1 MGAAAKRSAIV
12 VSSSDRPKWRASNTT
27 TSVKITN
34 IPIIVIKRGRT
45 DVCIVRNHKL
55 APTHIR
61 TMGSAAIPITRV
73 VTWSTW
79 ISPTYKVHCRPLW
92 TDSKR
97 GLHGRSHRRTR
108 LMLPCCSP
116 WLRKTIM
123 TRLVIETRIA
133 VANVAND
140 RPALP
145 KTLLVMIGQ

>member
-1 MGAAAKRSAIV
+1 MVAATKRSAIV
-12 VSSSDRPKWRASNTT
+12 ITSSYRPKWRASNT

-79 ISPTYKVHCRPLW
+79 ISPTYKIHCRPLW

-97 GLHGRSHRRTR
+97 GLHGRSHRTSR
-108 LMLPCCSP
+108 LIFPCCSP
-116 WLRKTIM
+116 RLRKTIM

-140 RPALP
+140 RSALP

>member
-55 APTHIR
+55 APTRNR

-73 VTWSTW
+73 FTLSTW

-108 LMLPCCSP
+108 LIFPCCSP
-116 WLRKTIM
+116 RLRKTIM

-140 RPALP
+140 RSALP